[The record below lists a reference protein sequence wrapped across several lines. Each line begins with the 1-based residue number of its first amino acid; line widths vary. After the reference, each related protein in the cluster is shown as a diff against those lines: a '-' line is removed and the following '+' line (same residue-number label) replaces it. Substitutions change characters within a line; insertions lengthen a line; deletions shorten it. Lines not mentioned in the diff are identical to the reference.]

1 MGIGKEGENLLFFEG
16 CNFKTR
22 KKHIRRLIYIGFQ
35 LLELKF

>member
-22 KKHIRRLIYIGFQ
+22 KKTHKKTDLHRLSTA
-35 LLELKF
+35 